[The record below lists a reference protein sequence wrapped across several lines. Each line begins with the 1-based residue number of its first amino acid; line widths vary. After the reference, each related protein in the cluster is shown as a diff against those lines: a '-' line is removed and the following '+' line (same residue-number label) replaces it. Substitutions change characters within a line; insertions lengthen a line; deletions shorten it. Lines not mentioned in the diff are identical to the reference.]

1 MASKT
6 SRKEWVRGLPWAF
19 GVGRYERKRLHWAS
33 ERSVGYGFLIGESVR
48 NHPNPHLYQTGSKV
62 VRATRDNARRN
73 GVGDRL
79 EPQAMIRV
87 CSVSGDPWRRLC
99 WRDEQTPYSVWARR
113 VIFWLRALEWF
124 RGGASTGRD
133 LHDLERLQARGAD
146 VGALRRGTFL
156 DTDFLQ
162 VWVPAPAGCAQRV
175 TARVA
180 EVWTLSAGITDFSHD
195 KSPVLRYRP
204 MRGEG
209 PEETVKRT
217 PKSGLW
223 AEIVPDPCGT

>member
-1 MASKT
+1 MLRQVQPIYGMSQLLYEAVVAEARPGDRVFDVGT
-6 SRKEWVRGLPWAF
+6 SCGIHGILTTRTRADVLELDV
-19 GVGRYERKRLHWAS
+19 
-33 ERSVGYGFLIGESVR
+33 
-48 NHPNPHLYQTGSKV
+48 NPKV

-73 GVGDRL
+73 RVGDRL

-99 WRDEQTPYSVWARR
+99 WRDEQIPYSVWARR
-113 VIFWLRALEWF
+113 GIFRLRALEWF
-124 RGGASTGRD
+124 RGGASTGRG

-217 PKSGLW
+217 PKSGLR

>member
-1 MASKT
+1 MCCARY
-6 SRKEWVRGLPWAF
+6 SRSTVCLTCSTR
-19 GVGRYERKRLHWAS
+19 
-33 ERSVGYGFLIGESVR
+33 RSWPR
-48 NHPNPHLYQTGSKV
+48 R
-62 VRATRDNARRN
+62 VRATGCSTWAPAAGSTAFSLHAPEQTCLSSTLTLSRACHPGQRSSQRS
-73 GVGDRL
+73 GDRL

-99 WRDEQTPYSVWARR
+99 WRDEQIPYSVWARR
-113 VIFWLRALEWF
+113 GIFRLRALEWF
-124 RGGASTGRD
+124 RGGASTGRS

-217 PKSGLW
+217 PKSGLR